1 MYSVWAYKS
10 LKRRNDTSFIMW
22 KSINFF
28 PSIPQLLLMVNALV
42 EYEVLNTRAAAYVQ
56 AMKVRLFREF
66 SDHRRRRRK
75 RIICWNV
82 TQMLITPGWN
92 EDLSLAVMAHFL
104 LSRLWKILINI
115 GVYFCNSIAV
125 VLTAGL
131 VSMLWKLFAERVLL
145 PFIA

>member
-75 RIICWNV
+75 RIIC
-82 TQMLITPGWN
+82 
-92 EDLSLAVMAHFL
+92 
-104 LSRLWKILINI
+104 
-115 GVYFCNSIAV
+115 
-125 VLTAGL
+125 
-131 VSMLWKLFAERVLL
+131 
-145 PFIA
+145 